1 MFWVVRVD
9 RSGMAR
15 SDTSPSKRPRRA
27 PIATAPRDGS
37 LVRVAI
43 RASEQGPAEF
53 DTVRWSRSETS
64 GQEGWVAFDS
74 DPDARIVYSDGEIAY
89 WLPLPSQTAKRARAR
104 RSRPKG
110 TQDES
115 DGSAI

>member
-1 MFWVVRVD
+1 MTRQ
-9 RSGMAR
+9 S
-15 SDTSPSKRPRRA
+15 SPRPGTKPKSKRA

-43 RASEQGPAEF
+43 RASEQGPAEL
-53 DTVRWSRSETS
+53 DTVRWAKSASS

-74 DPDARIVYSDGEIAY
+74 DPDARIVYADSELAY
-89 WLPLPSQTAKRARAR
+89 WLPLPGQTAPRRPPRRGAKRAPA
-104 RSRPKG
+104 S
-110 TQDES
+110 DES

>member
-1 MFWVVRVD
+1 VQPK
-9 RSGMAR
+9 A
-15 SDTSPSKRPRRA
+15 KRA

-43 RASEQGPAEF
+43 RASEQGPAEL
-53 DTVRWSRSETS
+53 DTVRWAKSASS

-74 DPDARIVYSDGEIAY
+74 DPDARIVYSDGELAY
-89 WLPLPSQTAKRARAR
+89 WLPLPSQAAPRRPARRRTKRA
-104 RSRPKG
+104 P
-110 TQDES
+110 TTDES

>member
-1 MFWVVRVD
+1 
-9 RSGMAR
+9 MAR
-15 SDTSPSKRPRRA
+15 PNTPRPGAPTKPKRA

-43 RASEQGPAEF
+43 RASEQGPAEL
-53 DTVRWSRSETS
+53 DTVRWAKSASS

-74 DPDARIVYSDGEIAY
+74 DPDARVVYADSELAY
-89 WLPLPSQTAKRARAR
+89 WLPLPSQTKPRRPAKRAPA
-104 RSRPKG
+104 
-110 TQDES
+110 TDES

>member
-1 MFWVVRVD
+1 MTRQ
-9 RSGMAR
+9 S
-15 SDTSPSKRPRRA
+15 SPRPGAQPKAKRA

-43 RASEQGPAEF
+43 RASEQGPAEL
-53 DTVRWSRSETS
+53 DTVRWAKSASS

-74 DPDARIVYSDGEIAY
+74 DPDARIVYSDGELAY
-89 WLPLPSQTAKRARAR
+89 WLPLPSQAAPRRPARRRTKRA
-104 RSRPKG
+104 P
-110 TQDES
+110 TTDES